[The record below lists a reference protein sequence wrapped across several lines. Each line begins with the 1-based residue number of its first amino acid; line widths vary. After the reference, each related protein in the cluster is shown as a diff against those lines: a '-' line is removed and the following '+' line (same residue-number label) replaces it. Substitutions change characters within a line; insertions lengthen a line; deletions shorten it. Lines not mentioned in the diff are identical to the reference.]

1 LHTYC
6 STPLACKL
14 QHTTCIQT
22 AAHHL
27 HTHCSTP
34 LAAYNLQHT
43 TCIQTAAHH
52 LHTNCSTPLAYTL
65 QHTTCIHICSILPP
79 AQQPAAC
86 CLTLQHTAAHSS
98 TLQHTTRIHTSKI
111 LPQDIHVQ
119 SLGFRVLKH
128 RIRVTQPPRPS
139 VVVGLRCYSLWF
151 RLKVSKT
158 CNLRGEASARLFG
171 FGV

>member
-1 LHTYC
+1 MQC
-6 STPLACKL
+6 LA
-14 QHTTCIQT
+14 TTS
-22 AAHHL
+22 
-27 HTHCSTP
+27 THCST
-34 LAAYNLQHT
+34 LQHATSRCSTFAIHCNTQQHT
-43 TCIQTAAHH
+43 TRMHAVSLPQDQPTAAHR
-52 LHTNCSTPLAYTL
+52 STL